1 METEVFKEISTY
13 GVFAIL
19 FFFLL
24 VYVLKKNDEREGRY
38 ISTIEKDQSIIST
51 LSEKIS
57 ITEDMSRKIDRIE
70 DDVKE
75 IKANQKKGGI

>member
-1 METEVFKEISTY
+1 METEIFKEISTY

-24 VYVLKKNDEREGRY
+24 VYVLKKNDEREKRY

-57 ITEDMSRKIDRIE
+57 ITEDMSKKIDRIE

-75 IKANQKKGGI
+75 IKANQRKGGV